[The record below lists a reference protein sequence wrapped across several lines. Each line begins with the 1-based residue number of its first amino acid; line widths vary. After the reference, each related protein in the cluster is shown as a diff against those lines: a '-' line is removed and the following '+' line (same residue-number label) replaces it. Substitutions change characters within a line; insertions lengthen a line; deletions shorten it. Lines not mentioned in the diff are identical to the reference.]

1 MRMKI
6 NYSFTRFHILTSS
19 HWYMNQLDAAAE
31 ILKQGGLVAI
41 PTETV
46 YGLAANAFNE
56 EAVLSI
62 YKTKNRPHFNP
73 LIIHSNSVE
82 RFAEWGIY
90 LPELALK
97 LASEFCP
104 GPITFVVPSSKKIP
118 DMVTA
123 GHDSVAIRIPN
134 HPLTLELLGMLD
146 FPLAAPSA
154 NPSAF
159 VSPTSAAHVKQQLG
173 DKIKCILDGGECQV
187 GIESTIVSFLENTP
201 RILRYGGLAKEQI
214 ESTLGIIVN
223 VPQVKGD
230 ISKFIAPGMMERH
243 YAPSKNLIICDDME
257 KELLNHQGHS
267 IGIISFSKKY
277 GNIDLKKQFILSP
290 LRNLDEAARHLF
302 SALRSLND
310 LDVHIILAEKFPN
323 EGLGIAI
330 NDRLK
335 RASVQ

>member
-1 MRMKI
+1 
-6 NYSFTRFHILTSS
+6 
-19 HWYMNQLDAAAE
+19 MNELEAAAN
-31 ILKQGGLVAI
+31 LLRQGELVAI

-56 EAVLSI
+56 EAVLNI

-73 LIIHSNSVE
+73 LIIHSNSVQ

-97 LASEFCP
+97 LASKFSP
-104 GPITFVVPSSKKIP
+104 GPITFVVPTSNIVP

-134 HPLTLELLGMLD
+134 HPLTLELLAMLD

-154 NPSAF
+154 NPSTF

-173 DKIKCILDGGECQV
+173 DKIKCILDGGECKV
-187 GIESTIVSFLENTP
+187 GIESTIVSFLESTP

-214 ESTLGIIVN
+214 ESTLGIKVN
-223 VPQVKGD
+223 VPQVSGD
-230 ISKFIAPGMMERH
+230 TSKIIAPGMMERH
-243 YAPSKNLIICDDME
+243 YAPNKKLIICNDIK
-257 KELLNHQGHS
+257 KEILNYKGLS
-267 IGIISFSKKY
+267 IGSISFTKKLDDIECK
-277 GNIDLKKQFILSP
+277 NQFILSP
-290 LRNLDEAARHLF
+290 SGSLDKAARHLF

-310 LDVHIILAEKFPN
+310 LDVDIILAEKFPD

-335 RASVQ
+335 RASVH

>member
-1 MRMKI
+1 
-6 NYSFTRFHILTSS
+6 
-19 HWYMNQLDAAAE
+19 MNPLEAAADL
-31 ILKQGGLVAI
+31 LKQGELVAI

-56 EAVLSI
+56 EAVLNI

-82 RFAEWGIY
+82 RFADWGIY
-90 LPELALK
+90 LPALALK
-97 LASEFCP
+97 LAADFSP
-104 GPITFVVPSSKKIP
+104 GPITFVVPSSNKVP

-123 GHDSVAIRIPN
+123 GHDSVAIRVPN
-134 HPLTLELLGMLD
+134 HPLTLELLAMLD

-154 NPSAF
+154 NPSTF

-173 DKIKCILDGGECQV
+173 DRIKCILDGGACQV

-214 ESTLGIIVN
+214 EASLGIKVH
-223 VPQVKGD
+223 VPQVSGD
-230 ISKFIAPGMMERH
+230 TSKIIAPGMMERH
-243 YAPSKNLIICDDME
+243 YAPNKKLIICDDIE
-257 KELLNHQGHS
+257 KELLTHQGLILGS
-267 IGIISFSKKY
+267 ISFSKKY
-277 GNIDLKKQFILSP
+277 GSIDSKNQFILSP
-290 LRNLDEAARHLF
+290 NGRLDEAARHLF

-310 LDVHIILAEKFPN
+310 LDVDIILAEKFPD

-330 NDRLK
+330 NDRLR

>member
-1 MRMKI
+1 
-6 NYSFTRFHILTSS
+6 
-19 HWYMNQLDAAAE
+19 MNQLEAAAN
-31 ILKQGGLVAI
+31 LLRQGELVAI

-56 EAVLSI
+56 KAVLDI

-90 LPELALK
+90 LPDLALK
-97 LASEFCP
+97 LASKFSP
-104 GPITFVVPSSKKIP
+104 GPITFVVPTSNKVP

-123 GHDSVAIRIPN
+123 GHDSIAIRIPN
-134 HPLTLELLGMLD
+134 HPLTLELLAMLD

-154 NPSAF
+154 NPSTF
-159 VSPTSAAHVKQQLG
+159 VSPTSAAHVQQQLG
-173 DKIKCILDGGECQV
+173 DKIKCILDGGECMV
-187 GIESTIVSFLENTP
+187 GIESTIISFLENTP

-214 ESTLGIIVN
+214 ESTLGIKVN
-223 VPQVKGD
+223 IPQLSGD
-230 ISKFIAPGMMERH
+230 TNKIIAPGMMERH
-243 YAPSKNLIICDDME
+243 YAPNKKLIICDDIE

-277 GNIDLKKQFILSP
+277 GNIDLQNQFILSP
-290 LRNLDEAARHLF
+290 SGSLDEAARHLF
-302 SALRSLND
+302 SALRGLND
-310 LDVHIILAEKFPN
+310 LDVDIILTEKFPE

>member
-1 MRMKI
+1 
-6 NYSFTRFHILTSS
+6 
-19 HWYMNQLDAAAE
+19 MNQLEAAAN
-31 ILKQGGLVAI
+31 LLRQGELVAI

-56 EAVLSI
+56 KAVLDI

-90 LPELALK
+90 LPDLALK
-97 LASEFCP
+97 LASKFSP
-104 GPITFVVPSSKKIP
+104 GPITFVVPTSNKVP

-123 GHDSVAIRIPN
+123 GHDSIAIRIPN
-134 HPLTLELLGMLD
+134 HPLTLELLAMLD

-154 NPSAF
+154 NPSTF
-159 VSPTSAAHVKQQLG
+159 VSPTSAAHVQQQLG
-173 DKIKCILDGGECQV
+173 DKIKCILDGGECMV
-187 GIESTIVSFLENTP
+187 GIESTIISFLENTP

-214 ESTLGIIVN
+214 ESTLGIKVN
-223 VPQVKGD
+223 IPQLSGD
-230 ISKFIAPGMMERH
+230 TNKIIAPGMMERH
-243 YAPSKNLIICDDME
+243 YAPNKKLIICDDME

-277 GNIDLKKQFILSP
+277 GNIDLQNQFILSP
-290 LRNLDEAARHLF
+290 SGSLDEAARHLF
-302 SALRSLND
+302 SALRGLND
-310 LDVHIILAEKFPN
+310 LDVDIILTEKFPE

>member
-1 MRMKI
+1 
-6 NYSFTRFHILTSS
+6 
-19 HWYMNQLDAAAE
+19 MNPIEAAAD
-31 ILKQGGLVAI
+31 LLRQGELVAI

-56 EAVLSI
+56 EAVLNI

-82 RFAEWGIY
+82 RFTEWGIY
-90 LPELALK
+90 LPTLALK
-97 LASEFCP
+97 LAADFSP
-104 GPITFVVPSSKKIP
+104 GPITFVVPSSNKVP
-118 DMVTA
+118 DLVTA

-134 HPLTLELLGMLD
+134 HPLTLELLALLD

-154 NPSAF
+154 NPSTF

-214 ESTLGIIVN
+214 EASLGIKVN
-223 VPQVKGD
+223 VPQVSGD
-230 ISKFIAPGMMERH
+230 TSKILAPGMMERH
-243 YAPSKNLIICDDME
+243 YAPNKKLIICDDIE
-257 KELLNHQGHS
+257 KELLNHQGLS
-267 IGIISFSKKY
+267 LGSISFSKKFER
-277 GNIDLKKQFILSP
+277 IDRKNQFILSP
-290 LRNLDEAARHLF
+290 NGSLDEAARHLF

-310 LDVHIILAEKFPN
+310 LDVDIILAEKFPD

-330 NDRLK
+330 NDRLR

>member
-1 MRMKI
+1 
-6 NYSFTRFHILTSS
+6 
-19 HWYMNQLDAAAE
+19 
-31 ILKQGGLVAI
+31 
-41 PTETV
+41 V

-56 EAVLSI
+56 KAVLDI

-90 LPELALK
+90 LPDLALK
-97 LASEFCP
+97 LASKFSP
-104 GPITFVVPSSKKIP
+104 GPITFVVPTSNKVP

-123 GHDSVAIRIPN
+123 GHDSIAIRIPN
-134 HPLTLELLGMLD
+134 HPLTLELLAMLD

-154 NPSAF
+154 NPSTF
-159 VSPTSAAHVKQQLG
+159 VSPTSAAHVQQQLG
-173 DKIKCILDGGECQV
+173 DKIKCILDGGECMV
-187 GIESTIVSFLENTP
+187 GIESTIISFLENTP

-214 ESTLGIIVN
+214 ESTLGIKVN
-223 VPQVKGD
+223 IPQLSGD
-230 ISKFIAPGMMERH
+230 TNKIIAPGMMERH
-243 YAPSKNLIICDDME
+243 YAPNKKLIICDDME

-277 GNIDLKKQFILSP
+277 GNIDLQNQFILSP
-290 LRNLDEAARHLF
+290 SGSLDEAARHLF
-302 SALRSLND
+302 SALRGLND
-310 LDVHIILAEKFPN
+310 LDVDIILTEKFPE

>member
-1 MRMKI
+1 
-6 NYSFTRFHILTSS
+6 
-19 HWYMNQLDAAAE
+19 MNPLEEAADLLRKGE
-31 ILKQGGLVAI
+31 LVAI

-46 YGLAANAFNE
+46 YGLAANAFKE
-56 EAVLSI
+56 EAVLNI

-82 RFAEWGIY
+82 RFADWGIY

-97 LASEFCP
+97 LAANFSP
-104 GPITFVVPSSKKIP
+104 GPVTFVVPSSNKIP

-134 HPLTLELLGMLD
+134 HPLTLKLLSMLD

-154 NPSAF
+154 NPSTF
-159 VSPTSAAHVKQQLG
+159 VSPTSAAHVRQQLG
-173 DKIKCILDGGECQV
+173 DKIKCILDGGECNV
-187 GIESTIVSFLENTP
+187 GIESTIVSFLESMP

-214 ESTLGIIVN
+214 ESCLGIKVN
-223 VPQVKGD
+223 VPQVSGD
-230 ISKFIAPGMMERH
+230 TSKIIAPGMMERH
-243 YAPSKNLIICDDME
+243 YAPNKKLIICDDIE
-257 KELLNHQGHS
+257 KEILHQKGLS
-267 IGIISFSKKY
+267 IGSISFSKKY
-277 GNIDLKKQFILSP
+277 ANIDTKKQFILSP
-290 LRNLDEAARHLF
+290 NNNLDEAARHLF

-310 LDVHIILAEKFPN
+310 LEVDIILAEKFPD

-330 NDRLK
+330 NDRLR

>member
-1 MRMKI
+1 
-6 NYSFTRFHILTSS
+6 
-19 HWYMNQLDAAAE
+19 MNQLEAAAN
-31 ILKQGGLVAI
+31 LLRQGELVAI

-56 EAVLSI
+56 KAVLDI

-90 LPELALK
+90 LPDLALK
-97 LASEFCP
+97 LASKFSP
-104 GPITFVVPSSKKIP
+104 GPITFVVPTSNKVP

-123 GHDSVAIRIPN
+123 GHDSIAIRIPN
-134 HPLTLELLGMLD
+134 HPLTLELLAMLD

-154 NPSAF
+154 NPSTF
-159 VSPTSAAHVKQQLG
+159 VSPTSAAHVQQQLG
-173 DKIKCILDGGECQV
+173 DKIKCILDGGECMV
-187 GIESTIVSFLENTP
+187 GIESTIISFLENTP

-214 ESTLGIIVN
+214 ESTLGIKVN
-223 VPQVKGD
+223 IPQLSGD
-230 ISKFIAPGMMERH
+230 TNKIIAPGMMERH
-243 YAPSKNLIICDDME
+243 YAPNKKLIICDDIE

-277 GNIDLKKQFILSP
+277 GNIDLQNQFILSP
-290 LRNLDEAARHLF
+290 SGSLDEAARHLF
-302 SALRSLND
+302 SALRDLND
-310 LDVHIILAEKFPN
+310 LDVDIILTEKFPE

>member
-1 MRMKI
+1 
-6 NYSFTRFHILTSS
+6 
-19 HWYMNQLDAAAE
+19 MNELEAAAD
-31 ILKQGGLVAI
+31 LLRQGELVAI

-56 EAVLSI
+56 EAVLNI

-82 RFAEWGIY
+82 RFADWGIY
-90 LPELALK
+90 LPALALK
-97 LASEFCP
+97 LASEFSP
-104 GPITFVVPSSKKIP
+104 GPITFVVPTSNKVP

-123 GHDSVAIRIPN
+123 GHDSVAIRVPN
-134 HPLTLELLGMLD
+134 HPLTLELLAMLD

-154 NPSAF
+154 NPSTF

-173 DKIKCILDGGECQV
+173 NKIKCILDGGECQV

-214 ESTLGIIVN
+214 ENKLGIKVN
-223 VPQVKGD
+223 VPQVSGD
-230 ISKFIAPGMMERH
+230 TSKIIAPGMMERH
-243 YAPSKNLIICDDME
+243 YAPNKKLIICDDIE
-257 KELLNHQGHS
+257 KELLNHQGLS
-267 IGIISFSKKY
+267 MGSISFSKMY
-277 GNIDLKKQFILSP
+277 GSMHIKNQFILSP
-290 LRNLDEAARHLF
+290 NGSLDEAARHLF

-310 LDVHIILAEKFPN
+310 LEVDIILAEKFPN

>member
-1 MRMKI
+1 
-6 NYSFTRFHILTSS
+6 
-19 HWYMNQLDAAAE
+19 MNELEAAAN
-31 ILKQGGLVAI
+31 LLRQGELVAI

-56 EAVLSI
+56 EAVLNI

-90 LPELALK
+90 FPELALK
-97 LASEFCP
+97 LASKFSP
-104 GPITFVVPSSKKIP
+104 GPITFVVPTSNKVP

-134 HPLTLELLGMLD
+134 HPLTLELLAMLD
-146 FPLAAPSA
+146 FPMAAPSA
-154 NPSAF
+154 NPSTF

-173 DKIKCILDGGECQV
+173 DKIQCILDGGECKI

-214 ESTLGIIVN
+214 ESCLGIKVN
-223 VPQVKGD
+223 VPQVSGD
-230 ISKFIAPGMMERH
+230 TSKIIAPGMMERH
-243 YAPSKNLIICDDME
+243 YAPNKKLIICDDID
-257 KELLNHQGHS
+257 KEILNHKGLKMGS
-267 IGIISFSKKY
+267 ISFSKKLEDIESK
-277 GNIDLKKQFILSP
+277 NQFILSP
-290 LRNLDEAARHLF
+290 SGSLDEAARHLF

-310 LDVHIILAEKFPN
+310 FDVDIILAERFPD

-330 NDRLK
+330 NDRLR